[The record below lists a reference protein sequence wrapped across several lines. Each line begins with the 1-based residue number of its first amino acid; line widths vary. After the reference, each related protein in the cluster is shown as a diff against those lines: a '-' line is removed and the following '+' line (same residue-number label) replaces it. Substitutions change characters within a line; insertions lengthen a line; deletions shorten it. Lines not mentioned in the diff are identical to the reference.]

1 MGNGTVK
8 NSLNKMS
15 LENRRLVEQYLTR
28 LQAKQ
33 RSESTLRT
41 YAGMLLKADRS
52 TPLKSGKRK
61 PFTKWT
67 EKDCTNLLNSIENQN
82 SKNSAGIT
90 LKTFMKS
97 IGKGKVMEN
106 WTPKQSFNM
115 LPDMV
120 PTDEEIQAILKAMDD
135 TKFRSFFHVLA
146 DSGARVGSILG
157 LKKHQVVFDTY
168 GAIITLPTSKT
179 GAGLR
184 LRLVSSAPCLRE
196 WRNVCPSPPDGRVWN
211 VSYDSVNRRFH
222 TAVKKAGIQKA
233 FTIHGLRHARATQL
247 TRAGMTEQL
256 MRRQFGWQPGSR
268 MTEKYVHLVGK
279 DLDEAV
285 LKANGIAIP
294 GKAISVGLKPIECP
308 VCKTSN
314 DPTWSFCVKCSASL
328 TGATLS
334 VDGLIGVLHK
344 VLESSDLE
352 DSALKELDDVRLAMQ
367 NRDEDGLIDKS
378 IVPEE
383 KFLELAQAWTEST
396 NKIAIIGKR
405 LVLGLRALGQQAEK
419 LDATSASL
427 HKKPSW
433 MSEK

>member
-1 MGNGTVK
+1 
-8 NSLNKMS
+8 
-15 LENRRLVEQYLTR
+15 
-28 LQAKQ
+28 
-33 RSESTLRT
+33 
-41 YAGMLLKADRS
+41 MLLKADRS
-52 TPLKSGKRK
+52 AALKSGKRK

-67 EKDCTNLLNSIENQN
+67 ERDCTNLLNSIENQN

-106 WTPKQSFNM
+106 WTPKQSFSM

-157 LKKHQVVFDTY
+157 LKKHQVGSFDKY
-168 GAIITLPTSKT
+168 GVIITLPTSKT

-196 WRNVCPSPPDGRVWN
+196 WLNVCPSAPEGQVWN

-256 MRRQFGWQPGSR
+256 MRQQFGWRPGSR

-285 LKANGIAIP
+285 LKANGIELP
-294 GKAISVGLKPIECP
+294 REAISVGLKPIICP
-308 VCKTSN
+308 ICKTPN

-328 TGATLS
+328 TGASAS
-334 VDGLIGVLHK
+334 VDELIGVLHK
-344 VLESSDLE
+344 VLDSSNLE
-352 DSALKELDDVRLAMQ
+352 KELDSLIKKDIEKAMEKQSNWLAEEEPESLNKFREIFEKLM
-367 NRDEDGLIDKS
+367 LIY
-378 IVPEE
+378 ETTE
-383 KFLELAQAWTEST
+383 KLD
-396 NKIAIIGKR
+396 NKIVKMGKT
-405 LVLGLRALGQQAEK
+405 VALGLRVLDQGAKK
-419 LDATSASL
+419 LDAEAASSVSSQ
-427 HKKPSW
+427 KA
-433 MSEK
+433 